1 MFTFPALRNMDPRL
15 EEAADVS
22 GASAQGWGES
32 SRNPSRSS
40 ATGWTSLRFF
50 KAEMQPASNVKAGG
64 EIRMR
69 QATAILGLTLFA
81 ALAMIAATAS
91 GFEI

>member
-1 MFTFPALRNMDPRL
+1 MTH
-15 EEAADVS
+15 S
-22 GASAQGWGES
+22 GHCYG
-32 SRNPSRSS
+32 
-40 ATGWTSLRFF
+40 FF
-50 KAEMQPASNVKAGG
+50 KAEMPPASNVEAGG
-64 EIRMR
+64 EIRLH

>member
-1 MFTFPALRNMDPRL
+1 MP
-15 EEAADVS
+15 
-22 GASAQGWGES
+22 
-32 SRNPSRSS
+32 
-40 ATGWTSLRFF
+40 
-50 KAEMQPASNVKAGG
+50 PASNVKAGG

>member
-1 MFTFPALRNMDPRL
+1 M
-15 EEAADVS
+15 
-22 GASAQGWGES
+22 
-32 SRNPSRSS
+32 
-40 ATGWTSLRFF
+40 SLRETRRGRPQQDGHRFVFF
-50 KAEMQPASNVKAGG
+50 KAEMPPAFNVKAGG

-81 ALAMIAATAS
+81 ALAMSAATAS